1 MLSIILTLFV
11 LALGCFLI
19 DAALQ
24 ARKRI
29 PAPAVG
35 TGWRDGDL
43 LANRQSLVTRE
54 LNWTR
59 TPDQLR
65 DCARHRWDCGE
76 HWEARVLLELA
87 QVREIELRLHGENVR
102 DRRATPWPVR
112 ARVQVRG
119 VGA

>member
-35 TGWRDGDL
+35 AGWRDGDL
-43 LANRQSLVTRE
+43 LAVRHSLVSRE

-59 TPDQLR
+59 TPEQLR

-87 QVREIELRLHGENVR
+87 QVREIELRLHGEGVW
-102 DRRATPWPVR
+102 DRRVAGRSVR
-112 ARVQVRG
+112 ARAQVRG
-119 VGA
+119 VA